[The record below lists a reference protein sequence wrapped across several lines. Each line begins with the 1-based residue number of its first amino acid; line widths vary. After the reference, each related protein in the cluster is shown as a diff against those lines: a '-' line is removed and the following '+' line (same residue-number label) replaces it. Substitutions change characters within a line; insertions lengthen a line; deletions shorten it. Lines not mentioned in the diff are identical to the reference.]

1 MPTPNVNLASRY
13 SAKVDERFAVASQA
27 SLALNQDYRFAGVR
41 TVNVYSIPTVPLNNY
56 SRSGQSRYGSP
67 ADLENSLQEL
77 TVTQDRAFSF
87 IIDRAD
93 RDQSQMTMDAGRALS
108 REIREVVVP
117 EYDAYVFRKMA
128 LTACAK
134 GNTAATPATKS
145 NAYELFLNAQE
156 ALGDNNVPDTGRVCF
171 CSYRFANLL
180 KQDPAF
186 MRYGDASQL
195 MLAMGVMGE
204 VDGTR
209 IVKVAASRLP
219 TGAAFILTH
228 PLAACAP
235 KQLEDY
241 KIHDNP
247 PGISGWLVEG
257 RILYDCFILGEKAG
271 AVWYHGTAVT
281 DSAES
286 GSGGS
291 SGGDSGSGSESG
303 GSGGDSGSGSESGGS
318 GGDSASGG

>member
-1 MPTPNVNLASRY
+1 MPNPATMNYASRY
-13 SAKVDERFAVASQA
+13 AGKVDERFALASQA
-27 SLALNQDYRFAGVR
+27 MLALNQDYRFAGVR
-41 TVNVYSIPTVPLNNY
+41 TVNVYSIPTVALNNY

-67 ADLENSLQEL
+67 ADLQNNVQEL
-77 TVTQDRAFSF
+77 TVTQDRAFTF

-93 RDQSQMTMDAGRALS
+93 RGQTQMTMDAGRALS

-117 EYDAYVFRKMA
+117 EYDTYIFRTLA
-128 LTACAK
+128 ATACAK
-134 GNTAATPATKS
+134 HNTAATVADKS

-156 ALGDNNVPDTGRVCF
+156 ALGNNNVPDTGRVCF

-186 MRYGDASQL
+186 MRYGNLSQM
-195 MLAMGVMGE
+195 MLAKGVLGE

-209 IVKVAASRLP
+209 IVKVPASRLP
-219 TGAAFILTH
+219 DGAEFILTH
-228 PLAACAP
+228 PVAACAP

-257 RILYDCFILGEKAG
+257 RILYDCFVLNEKAG
-271 AVWYHGTAVT
+271 AVWYHGTAV
-281 DSAES
+281 SN
-286 GSGGS
+286 GG
-291 SGGDSGSGSESG
+291 
-303 GSGGDSGSGSESGGS
+303 
-318 GGDSASGG
+318 

>member
-1 MPTPNVNLASRY
+1 MSTPNVNLASRY

-27 SLALNQDYRFAGVR
+27 ALALNNDYRFAGVR
-41 TVNVYSIPTVPLNNY
+41 TVNVYSIPVVPLNDY
-56 SRSGQSRYGSP
+56 TRSGSSRYGAP
-67 ADLENSLQEL
+67 TDLENSLQEL
-77 TVTQDRAFSF
+77 TVTKDRAFSF

-93 RDQSQMTMDAGRALS
+93 RNQSQMTMDAGRALS

-117 EYDAYVFRKMA
+117 EYDAYVFRKLA

-134 GNTAATPATKS
+134 GNTATTTASKS

-156 ALGDNNVPDTGRVCF
+156 ALGNANVPDSGRVCF
-171 CSYRFANLL
+171 CSYKFANLL

-186 MRYGDASQL
+186 MRYGNASQL
-195 MLAMGVMGE
+195 MLQKGVLGE

-219 TGAAFILTH
+219 TGADFILTH
-228 PLAACAP
+228 PVAACAP

-257 RILYDCFILGEKAG
+257 RILYDCFILNEKAD
-271 AVWYHGTAVT
+271 AVWYHGAEVT
-281 DSAES
+281 DSAA
-286 GSGGS
+286 SGGS
-291 SGGDSGSGSESG
+291 SGGSSESGNGESGSGSGNGNGE
-303 GSGGDSGSGSESGGS
+303 SGSGSGG
-318 GGDSASGG
+318 